1 MSYLISFSY
10 EHKRWQLRTLSGNSK
25 EMVVIGYSTS
35 ATSPR
40 GHNNPI
46 TRRKMVEELGEI
58 VIEYFDL
65 AIIPG
70 HSEWIIDLDKLRTHF
85 PELASKDWLR
95 GKIALEPEFETYCS
109 SAEQDAAAIRTGQ
122 GQWLR
127 PYEDWAGELSFTVMP
142 EMVNKSLMVTEAP
155 VEVRESL
162 HRFHLDFPDPR
173 KVAFVIMRF
182 GATKAHMDIDAGIKE
197 ALGVFGI
204 TGIRADEK
212 QYHDDLFH
220 NVLTYMHGCGF
231 GIAVFDRIE
240 EESFNPN
247 ISLEVGYMLALKKPL
262 CILKDRTLKTLHSDL
277 VGRLYRVFDPL
288 DPKATIYAQIAPWLR
303 DKGFA

>member
-1 MSYLISFSY
+1 LSYVISFSY
-10 EHKRWQLRTLSGNSK
+10 EHKTWRLRTRPGNST
-25 EMVVIGYSTS
+25 EMVVVGYSAS
-35 ATSPR
+35 ETSPR

-46 TRRKMVEELGEI
+46 TRRKMVEEFRDI
-58 VIEYFDL
+58 VTQYPDF
-65 AIIPG
+65 AIVPG
-70 HSEWIIDLDKLRTHF
+70 HREWIIDLDRLRTRF

-109 SAEQDAAAIRTGQ
+109 SAEHDASLKSTGQ
-122 GQWLR
+122 GRGLS
-127 PYEDWAGELSFTVMP
+127 PYETWAGELFFTVVP
-142 EMVNKSLMVTEAP
+142 EMVSKSLMVTEAP
-155 VEVRESL
+155 VEIRESL
-162 HRFHLDFPDPR
+162 HQFQLDFPDPR

-182 GATKAHMDIDAGIKE
+182 GETRAHVDIDSGIKE
-197 ALGVFGI
+197 ALDVFKI

-231 GIAVFDRIE
+231 GIAVFERIE
-240 EESFNPN
+240 EETFNPN
-247 ISLEVGYMLALKKPL
+247 ISLEVGYMLALRKPL

-277 VGRLYRVFDPL
+277 MGRLYRVFDPL
-288 DPKATIYAQIAPWLR
+288 DPRATIYAQIAPWLR